1 MISFQRSTFLNFSP
15 CCRASRTSQ
24 RPRSR
29 HASRGG
35 AFPLSLSR
43 ERLLIY
49 LLRNE
54 TVSVSATDAVSM
66 KLAGEVLFLF
76 DSLRRGF

>member
-1 MISFQRSTFLNFSP
+1 
-15 CCRASRTSQ
+15 
-24 RPRSR
+24 
-29 HASRGG
+29 
-35 AFPLSLSR
+35 
-43 ERLLIY
+43 
-49 LLRNE
+49 LRNE